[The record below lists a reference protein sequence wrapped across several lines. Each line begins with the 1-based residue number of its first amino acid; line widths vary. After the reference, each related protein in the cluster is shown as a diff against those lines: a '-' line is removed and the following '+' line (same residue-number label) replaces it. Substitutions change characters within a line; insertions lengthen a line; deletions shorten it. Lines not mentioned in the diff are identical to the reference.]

1 MDYIMSNKSAWE
13 EAFDNRDKTWGSD
26 ISEKIKNDE
35 YPFLEKEMTATLKK
49 HGIKNKSIVQFCSNN
64 GRELMSIVKNGA
76 EKGVGFDIA
85 ENQVQFADKTA
96 EELGLPCTFHAVDIL
111 QIGNEY
117 DNQFD
122 IAVITIGALCWFKDL
137 MRFFDVV
144 SRSLKSGGILLIN
157 EQHPVTNMLSAPGED
172 NYRSDCPLNICNSY
186 FDKEWIENGGMFY
199 ITKKEYTSK
208 TFINFT
214 HSLSEIMSG
223 ICENGLHIIG
233 FKEFEYDISGLF
245 EPINNK
251 GVPLSYI
258 IEAKKC
264 TGKDNG

>member
-35 YPFLEKEMTATLKK
+35 NPFLEKEMTATLKK
-49 HGIKNKSIVQFCSNN
+49 HGIQNKSIVQFCSNN
-64 GRELMSIVKNGA
+64 GRELLSIV
-76 EKGVGFDIA
+76 
-85 ENQVQFADKTA
+85 
-96 EELGLPCTFHAVDIL
+96 
-111 QIGNEY
+111 
-117 DNQFD
+117 
-122 IAVITIGALCWFKDL
+122 
-137 MRFFDVV
+137 
-144 SRSLKSGGILLIN
+144 
-157 EQHPVTNMLSAPGED
+157 
-172 NYRSDCPLNICNSY
+172 
-186 FDKEWIENGGMFY
+186 ENGGMFY

-223 ICENGLHIIG
+223 ICENGLHIVG

-245 EPINNK
+245 QPINNK

-264 TGKDNG
+264 AGKDNG